1 MSTLSRTETLRQLF
15 ADQDRQTT
23 IGILLIAPAVV
34 IILVALVYP
43 FLNALY
49 VSLLDRATGE
59 FVGLAHYQ
67 WLFAESSFIATLG
80 RSLAWTVGNLAFQ
93 GVAGIAIALLLHR
106 EFAGRDVIRTAML
119 VPFVIPTAV
128 TAIMWRWIFNTS
140 YGPLNTWLGNLGLLS
155 QPINPLNDPSL
166 ALAATTLIN
175 TWRWTPLVA
184 LVVFAVLQTIPRE
197 EYEAARI
204 EGAGVIG
211 EFYHVTYPH
220 LQGSMTIL
228 GLLGFLLTFN
238 IFDMIWLLTNGGPVQ
253 ATTTLAVLIYDVAF
267 EMQNIG
273 RGTAVSVVL
282 FLFNVAATWAD
293 DRVGTP
299 VDDTIPAPLS
309 PASGAP
315 LVLDNLA
322 LWTLI
327 AVVLVVLA
335 YTLPILSIVSDAG
348 LFGSSTGFPVTIT
361 SEAAADAVVD
371 TLRGVR

>member
-1 MSTLSRTETLRQLF
+1 MSTLSHSEMVRRLF
-15 ADQDRQTT
+15 EDRDRQMTV
-23 IGILLIAPAVV
+23 GILLIAPAVA

-43 FLNALY
+43 FLNAIWI
-49 VSLLDRATGE
+49 SFLDRATNE

-67 WLFAESSFIATLG
+67 WLFTESSFWATLG
-80 RSLAWTVGNLAFQ
+80 KSLGWTVGNMVLQ
-93 GVAGIAIALLLHR
+93 GAAGIGIALLLHR
-106 EFAGRDVIRTAML
+106 RFFGRDAIRTLIL

-128 TAIMWRWIFNTS
+128 TAIMWRWILNTS
-140 YGPLNTWLGNLGLLS
+140 YGPLNTWLTDLGLLG
-155 QPINPLNDPSL
+155 QPVNPLNDPST

-204 EGAGVIG
+204 EGAGIVS

-282 FLFNVAATWAD
+282 FLLLGVF
-293 DRVGTP
+293 
-299 VDDTIPAPLS
+299 
-309 PASGAP
+309 
-315 LVLDNLA
+315 
-322 LWTLI
+322 
-327 AVVLVVLA
+327 VVLYFQQEEFKEGGEFA
-335 YTLPILSIVSDAG
+335 
-348 LFGSSTGFPVTIT
+348 
-361 SEAAADAVVD
+361 
-371 TLRGVR
+371 